1 VKGIATTDDRPLS
14 NQSPYVI
21 NLSLDYSSQQ
31 HGLDVRLLYNVLG
44 PRITA
49 VGTNG
54 LPDTYE
60 LPRHLLDLSAA
71 KKLAANHLELKLQ
84 VLNILA
90 APTVFAYRNVQGFR
104 RPDAVHF
111 ESLGRAPATK
121 QYNNGVTFAG
131 TATYT
136 Y

>member
-1 VKGIATTDDRPLS
+1 M
-14 NQSPYVI
+14 
-21 NLSLDYSSQQ
+21 
-31 HGLDVRLLYNVLG
+31 RLLYNVLG

-49 VGTNG
+49 VGTFG

-60 LPRHLLDLSAA
+60 LPRNLLDLSAS
-71 KKLAANHLELKLQ
+71 KKLAAKHLELKLQ

-90 APTVFAYRNVQGFR
+90 APQVLAYRNQQGFR
-104 RPDAVHF
+104 QTDATHYQ
-111 ESLGRAPATK
+111 SLGREPATK
-121 QYNNGVTFAG
+121 RYDTGVTFAA